1 MLYYVQKN
9 VSPGCCFFKRIRFAV
24 FVKRVIEA
32 RVRHM
37 DVREQ
42 PEQADAE
49 CKEAQKRITQEGKLQ
64 LQEAEH
70 VPLHEPLALGE
81 IKHRALIRIIREEIK
96 NNGKPQIDQNKNA
109 RPSRS
114 DQERPP
120 RICQGDHD
128 RQVAGD
134 PHA

>member
-49 CKEAQKRITQEGKLQ
+49 CKEAQKRVTQEGKLQ

-81 IKHRALIRIIREEIK
+81 IKHCALIRIIREEIK
-96 NNGKPQIDQNKNA
+96 NRGKAQIDKNEETSPCC
-109 RPSRS
+109 R
-114 DQERPP
+114 DQERPS
-120 RICQGDHD
+120 RIRQRDHD
-128 RQVAGD
+128 REVAGD